1 MKIVDQAGFNSALQG
16 NNPVLV
22 DFFAEWC
29 GPCKMLAPILEK
41 LSSEYAGK
49 VDIIKVDIDEEGE
62 LAQKYGIQSI
72 PTLVVFKGGEEAD
85 RVIGFQS
92 EDNLKQL
99 LDKNS

>member
-41 LSSEYAGK
+41 LSSEYEGK